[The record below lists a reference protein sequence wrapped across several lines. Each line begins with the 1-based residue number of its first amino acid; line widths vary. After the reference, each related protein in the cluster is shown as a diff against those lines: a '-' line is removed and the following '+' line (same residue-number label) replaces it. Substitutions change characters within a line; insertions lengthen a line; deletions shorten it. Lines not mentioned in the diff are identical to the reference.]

1 MANSQPNIVFIIADH
16 QAFYGHDRPGEY
28 DYKWPNFERFAAEGM
43 RFDRAYSVCPL
54 CSPAR
59 SSMMTG
65 LYPSSHGIVMN
76 TEAEAFGNQA
86 DLDSGQLLY
95 SHYLSQ
101 AGYRNGYVG
110 KWHCGRQR
118 LPIDYGMEG
127 WSLPDYGK
135 IYMSDAYQ
143 RYAEQRGFGAARAQI
158 EYNIN
163 YPEWK
168 GQEIVLHDPSP
179 WKFMNGSGILAGPP
193 EAHEEQFVA
202 RLACEKLREFAAADQ
217 PFSLVVSLW
226 GPHQPYYPSAQYA
239 DQVDPSEIPEY
250 PSFRDDLSGRPLRH
264 VFHREISHRSAQ
276 AWPDWSTWQEILA
289 RCYAQGYQTDAA
301 VGNVLDTL
309 DELSLTD
316 NTIVIWLADHGDA
329 VASHGGL
336 WDKSNTFIEEVARVP
351 MAIRWPRAIAA
362 GQVTDAFVSNMDATA
377 TMLAAAGLA
386 VPDYMHSRSLLPL
399 CQNSE
404 SGDAGDWSDELICE
418 HLGHGHYYPQRMI
431 LHDRYKYVFSLH
443 DMNEL
448 YDLQADPFEMNNL
461 VQDRQY
467 ADIIAD
473 MKRRLT
479 RHFEASSMRDERLRR
494 IFLLALE
501 HDR

>member
-1 MANSQPNIVFIIADH
+1 MADSRPNIVFIIADH
-16 QAFYGHDRPGEY
+16 QAYYGHDRAGEY
-28 DYKWPNFERFAAEGM
+28 EYKWENFERFAAEGV

-65 LYPSSHGIVMN
+65 VYPSAHGIIMN
-76 TEAEAFGNQA
+76 TEAAAYGNQA

-118 LPIDYGMEG
+118 LPIDYGIEG

-135 IYMSDAYQ
+135 IYMSDAY
-143 RYAEQRGFGAARAQI
+143 RAYADERGFGDARALI
-158 EYNIN
+158 EYNVN
-163 YPEWK
+163 YPEWR

-202 RLACEKLREFAAADQ
+202 HLACEKLREFAAGDQ

-226 GPHQPYYPSAQYA
+226 GPHQPYYPSADYA
-239 DQVDPSEIPEY
+239 DKVEPYEIPEY
-250 PSFRDDLSGRPLRH
+250 PSFRDDLGGRPFRYQ
-264 VFHREISHRSAQ
+264 FHKEISHRSSQ

-301 VGNVLDTL
+301 IGTVLDTL
-309 DELSLTD
+309 DELSLAE

-336 WDKSNTFIEEVARVP
+336 WDKSSTFIEEVARVP
-351 MAIRWPRAIAA
+351 MAIRWPAAIEA
-362 GQVTDAFVSNMDATA
+362 GQQTDQLVSNMDATA
-377 TMLAAAGLA
+377 TMLDAAGIDR
-386 VPDYMHSRSLLPL
+386 PGYMHSRSVLPL
-399 CQNSE
+399 CQSPD
-404 SGDAGDWSDELICE
+404 DADWSDELICE
-418 HLGHGHYYPQRMI
+418 HLGHSYLFPQRMI

-443 DMNEL
+443 DMSEL
-448 YDLQADPFEMNNL
+448 YDLQEDPFEMKNL
-461 VQDRQY
+461 VHDPQF
-467 ADIIAD
+467 ADVIVN
-473 MKRRLT
+473 MRGRLIQ
-479 RHFEASSMRDERLRR
+479 HLEASSMRDQRMKRLL
-494 IFLLALE
+494 LLALKN
-501 HDR
+501 DP

>member
-1 MANSQPNIVFIIADH
+1 MSNSQPNIVFIITDH
-16 QAFYGHDRPGEY
+16 QAYYGHDREGEY
-28 DYKWPNFERFAAEGM
+28 EYKWPNYERFASEGV

-65 LYPSSHGIVMN
+65 VYPSSHGIIHN
-76 TEAEAFGNQA
+76 TEALHFGNRP

-110 KWHCGRQR
+110 KWHCGSQR
-118 LPIDYGMEG
+118 LPIDYGIEG

-135 IYMSDAYQ
+135 IYMSDEYKS
-143 RYAEQRGFGAARAQI
+143 YAEERGFGDARAQI

-163 YPEWK
+163 YPEWR
-168 GQEIVLHDPSP
+168 GEEIVLHDPSP

-202 RLACEKLREFAAADQ
+202 HLASEKLRDFAANDQ

-226 GPHQPYYPSAQYA
+226 GPHQPYYPSAEYA
-239 DQVDPSEIPEY
+239 DMVDPAAIPEY
-250 PSFRDDLSGRPLRH
+250 PSFRDDLEGRPLRH
-264 VFHREISHRSAQ
+264 IFHREISHRSAQ
-276 AWPDWSTWQEILA
+276 SFTDWSTWQEILA
-289 RCYAQGYQTDAA
+289 RCYAQGLQTDAA
-301 VGNVLDTL
+301 VGGVLDTL

-336 WDKSNTFIEEVARVP
+336 WDKSSTFIEEVARVP
-351 MAIRWPRAIAA
+351 MAIRWPAAIAPA
-362 GQVTDAFVSNMDATA
+362 QETDAFVSNMDATA
-377 TMLAAAGLA
+377 TMLDAAGVA
-386 VPDYMHSRSLLPL
+386 VPDYMHSRSVLPL
-399 CQNSE
+399 CQTPA
-404 SGDAGDWSDELICE
+404 DADWPDDLICE
-418 HLGHGHYYPQRMI
+418 HNGHGHLFPQRMI
-431 LHDRYKYVFSLH
+431 LHDRYKYVFSIH

-448 YDLQADPFEMNNL
+448 YDLQDDPFEMNNL
-461 VQDRQY
+461 VHDPQY
-467 ADIIAD
+467 ADLTAD
-473 MKRRLT
+473 MKQRLIQ
-479 RHFEASSMRDERLRR
+479 HFEGSSMRNQRLKRL
-494 IFLLALE
+494 FLLALE
-501 HDR
+501 HDQ

>member
-1 MANSQPNIVFIIADH
+1 MPDSKPNIVFIIADH
-16 QAFYGHDRPGEY
+16 QAFYGHDREGEY
-28 DYKWPNFERFAAEGM
+28 EYKWPNYERFASEGI

-65 LYPSSHGIVMN
+65 VYPSSHGIIMN
-76 TEAEAFGNQA
+76 TEADGFGNQS
-86 DLDSGQLLY
+86 DIESGQPLY

-110 KWHCGRQR
+110 KWHCGRER
-118 LPIDYGMEG
+118 LPIDYGIEG

-135 IYMSDAYQ
+135 IYMSDAYKD
-143 RYAEQRGFGAARAQI
+143 YAEERGFGDARAQM

-163 YPEWK
+163 YPEWR

-179 WKFMNGSGILAGPP
+179 WKFMNGSGVLAGPP

-202 RLACEKLREFAAADQ
+202 HLACEKLREFASDEQ

-226 GPHQPYYPSAQYA
+226 GPHQPYYPSAEFA
-239 DQVDPSEIPEY
+239 DMVDPAGIPEY
-250 PSFRDDLSGRPLRH
+250 PSFRDDLEGRPLRH
-264 VFHREISHRSAQ
+264 IMHREISHRSAQ
-276 AWPDWSTWQEILA
+276 AFPDWSTWQEILA

-301 VGNVLDTL
+301 IGNVLDTL
-309 DELSLTD
+309 DELSLSD

-336 WDKSNTFIEEVARVP
+336 WDKSSSFMEEVMRVP
-351 MAIRWPRAIAA
+351 MAIRWPAAIQG
-362 GQVTDAFVSNMDATA
+362 GQESDQFVSNMDATA
-377 TMLAAAGLA
+377 TMLDAAGID
-386 VPDYMHSRSLLPL
+386 VPDHMHSRSLLPL
-399 CQNSE
+399 GRDGAEDQ
-404 SGDAGDWSDELICE
+404 WSDELICE
-418 HLGHGHYYPQRMI
+418 HMGHGGHFFPQRMI
-431 LHDRYKYVFSLH
+431 LRDRYKYVFSIH

-448 YDLQADPFEMNNL
+448 YDLQEDPYEMNNL
-461 VQDRQY
+461 VHDEQY
-467 ADIIAD
+467 ADLVAD
-473 MKRRLT
+473 MKQRLVQ
-479 RHFEASSMRDERLRR
+479 HFEASDMRNQRLKRL
-494 IFLLALE
+494 FLVALE

>member
-1 MANSQPNIVFIIADH
+1 MEQSQPNIVFIITDH
-16 QAFYGHDRPGEY
+16 QAYYGHDRGGEY
-28 DYKWPNFERFAAEGM
+28 DYKWQNFERFAGEGI
-43 RFDRAYSVCPL
+43 RFERAYSVCPL

-65 LYPSSHGIVMN
+65 LYPSSHGIIMN
-76 TEAEAFGNQA
+76 TEVPLFDNQA
-86 DLDSGQLLY
+86 DLDTGQLLY

-118 LPIDYGMEG
+118 LPIDYGIEG

-135 IYMSDAYQ
+135 IYMSDAY
-143 RYAEQRGFGAARAQI
+143 RAYAAERGFGDARAQI
-158 EYNIN
+158 EYNLN
-163 YPEWK
+163 YPEWQ

-202 RLACEKLREFAAADQ
+202 HLACEKLREFAAADQ

-226 GPHQPYYPSAQYA
+226 GPHQPYYPSADYA
-239 DQVDPSEIPEY
+239 DLVDPSEIPEY

-264 VFHREISHRSAQ
+264 QFHKEISHRSSQ
-276 AWPDWSTWQEILA
+276 AWSDWSTWQEILA
-289 RCYAQGYQTDAA
+289 RCYAQGHQTDAA
-301 VGNVLDTL
+301 IGNVLDTL
-309 DELSLTD
+309 DELCLAE

-336 WDKSNTFIEEVARVP
+336 WDKSSTFIEEVARVP
-351 MAIRWPRAIAA
+351 MAIRWPAGIEP
-362 GQVTDAFVSNMDATA
+362 GQVTDQLVSNMDATA
-377 TMLAAAGLA
+377 TMLDAAGIDA
-386 VPDYMHSRSLLPL
+386 PDTMHSRSLLPL
-399 CQNSE
+399 CQTAD
-404 SGDAGDWSDELICE
+404 DADWSDELICE
-418 HLGHGHYYPQRMI
+418 HVGHGHLFPQRMI

-448 YDLQADPFEMNNL
+448 YDLQEDPFELKNL
-461 VQDRQY
+461 VHDRQY

-479 RHFEASSMRDERLRR
+479 QHIEGSDMRNQRMKRL
-494 IFLLALE
+494 FLLALE